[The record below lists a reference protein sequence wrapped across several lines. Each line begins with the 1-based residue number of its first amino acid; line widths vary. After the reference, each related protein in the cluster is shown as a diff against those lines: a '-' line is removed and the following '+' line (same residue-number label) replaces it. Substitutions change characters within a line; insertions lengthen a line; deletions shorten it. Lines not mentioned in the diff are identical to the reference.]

1 MLRTTNAAGRI
12 RDESLMNLGGR
23 ANNTFDLVVIGHW
36 YCWLRQNKN
45 SEVPFLVN
53 NFVVMKI

>member
-1 MLRTTNAAGRI
+1 
-12 RDESLMNLGGR
+12 MNLGGR